1 MGRAGNRRQEKSNRV
16 NEKRSQAEFKEFNRI
31 NEKRN
36 QAKLRRVNSREVIGG
51 INAIEFAGF
60 HLIAT
65 IPQLATIAAHDD
77 DPSFVEWFSAI
88 PFRSTITSKFG
99 AVVYTKGFE
108 ECGIIA
114 FEKDS
119 LETLFGVS
127 KDQLFDQ
134 AQIYRRQLFKQ
145 KLREELGWTE
155 DSRIMLASEL
165 KELREK
171 LGLPEGCPIMSIV
184 RSDKK
189 NEQ

>member
-16 NEKRSQAEFKEFNRI
+16 NEKISQAEFRRV
-31 NEKRN
+31 NEKIS
-36 QAKLRRVNSREVIGG
+36 QAELRRVNSREVIGD

-60 HLIAT
+60 HLIDT
-65 IPQLATIAAHDD
+65 IPQLAAVAAHNGDL
-77 DPSFVEWFSAI
+77 SFGKWVFII
-88 PFRSTITSKFG
+88 PFHSTTTSNLG
-99 AVVYTKGFE
+99 AVVYTKDFE
-108 ECGIIA
+108 ERGIIA
-114 FEKDS
+114 FENVS

-134 AQIYRRQLFKQ
+134 AHIYRRQLFKQ

-189 NEQ
+189 NE